1 MSRQSVPLFP
11 LQTVLFPGG
20 PLPLRIFEPRYL
32 DMVSRCVKGNEPFGV
47 VLLAEGSQGSEVA
60 SSVQPQTQATGTLAL
75 ISDWYQGVDG
85 LLGITATGGERFR
98 LLSMSRL
105 DDGLNVGDIEVLPAE
120 PEVPVPA
127 EFALMPD
134 LLSAVI
140 DDLGEPYEGI
150 ERRFDDASWVG
161 YRFAEIL
168 PIDVQRKQYCLELD
182 DPLARL
188 EFLHPFLRD
197 TRVAQSG

>member
-1 MSRQSVPLFP
+1 
-11 LQTVLFPGG
+11 
-20 PLPLRIFEPRYL
+20 
-32 DMVSRCVKGNEPFGV
+32 MVSRCVKGNEPFGV
-47 VLLAEGSQGSEVA
+47 VLLAEGAQGSEVA

-85 LLGITATGGERFR
+85 LLGITAIGGERFR
-98 LLSMSRL
+98 LLGMLRL
-105 DDGLNVGDIEVLPAE
+105 DDGLNMGDIEVLPAE
-120 PEVPVPA
+120 PEVPVSA

-150 ERRFDDASWVG
+150 ERHFDDASWVG

-188 EFLHPFLRD
+188 EFLYPFLRD

>member
-1 MSRQSVPLFP
+1 
-11 LQTVLFPGG
+11 
-20 PLPLRIFEPRYL
+20 
-32 DMVSRCVKGNEPFGV
+32 MVSRCVKGNEPFGV
-47 VLLAEGSQGSEVA
+47 VLLAEGAQGSEVA

-105 DDGLNVGDIEVLPAE
+105 DDGLNMGDIEVLPAE
-120 PEVPVPA
+120 PEVPVSA

-150 ERRFDDASWVG
+150 ERHFDDASWVG

-188 EFLHPFLRD
+188 EFLYPFLRD